1 MDRPCLPAIH
11 FLLLPGVDAAN
22 FLGDLLRQF
31 SLDEHIV
38 NPLLFYVM
46 NVCSCLKLLSSIMTI
61 VTGII
66 FCGLGC
72 FYIAAMIDE
81 AELNKSLETVTK
93 WTFFLFILFTLT
105 YILIPGEDTLL
116 MMQAA
121 KLATTDNVNSV
132 FEALKGAI
140 DYAVSV
146 VK

>member
-1 MDRPCLPAIH
+1 MSGGIPM
-11 FLLLPGVDAAN
+11 
-22 FLGDLLRQF
+22 
-31 SLDEHIV
+31 IV
-38 NPLLFYVM
+38 NQWLFYVM
-46 NVCSCLKLLSSIMTI
+46 NVCSCLKLFSSIMTI

-66 FCGLGC
+66 FFGLGC
-72 FYIAAMIDE
+72 FYVVAMIDE
-81 AELNKSLETVTK
+81 VEFSKSLETAAK

-105 YILIPGEDTLL
+105 FILIPGEDTLL

-121 KLATTDNVNSV
+121 KLATIDNVNDV